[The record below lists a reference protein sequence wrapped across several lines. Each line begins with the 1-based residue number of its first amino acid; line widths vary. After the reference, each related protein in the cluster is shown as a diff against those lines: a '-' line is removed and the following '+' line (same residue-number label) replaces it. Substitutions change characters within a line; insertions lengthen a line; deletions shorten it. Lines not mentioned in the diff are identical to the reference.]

1 MAVLLVALGAGG
13 GGCLHIHENTPIN
26 VAGLG
31 WNALA
36 APTSP
41 EPSRAWRLAW
51 PSSLALA
58 LAYAGRRLL
67 RARREAARRVA
78 RGSLLER
85 EDLALARTARDAL
98 ALLARRQMRRWGV
111 TLLEEV
117 RRGDK
122 G

>member
-1 MAVLLVALGAGG
+1 
-13 GGCLHIHENTPIN
+13 
-26 VAGLG
+26 
-31 WNALA
+31 
-36 APTSP
+36 
-41 EPSRAWRLAW
+41 
-51 PSSLALA
+51 
-58 LAYAGRRLL
+58 
-67 RARREAARRVA
+67 VA